1 MPNKYNLGDTAY
13 IVESAIDVREV
24 KIHNITGD
32 FYTLR
37 FTDGKGGIKVRGSRL
52 FPTREAAEAT
62 LPSASVKPYRKF
74 PHPHL
79 DEANIIKPK
88 QK

>member
-1 MPNKYNLGDTAY
+1 MTCDIIIHGGYVVTMQGLG
-13 IVESAIDVREV
+13 
-24 KIHNITGD
+24 TG
-32 FYTLR
+32 
-37 FTDGKGGIKVRGSRL
+37 GGIKVRSSRL

-62 LPSASVKPYRKF
+62 LPNASVKPYRKF